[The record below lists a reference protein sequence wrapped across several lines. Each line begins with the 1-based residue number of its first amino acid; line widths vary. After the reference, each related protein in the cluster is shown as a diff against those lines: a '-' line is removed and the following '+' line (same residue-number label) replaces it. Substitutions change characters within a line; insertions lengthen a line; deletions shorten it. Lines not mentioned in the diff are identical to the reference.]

1 MTPNLGK
8 TTFDGTELA
17 ALRADATAYIER
29 HAMTKVAF
37 AEECDV
43 PEGTFGPWLKGTY
56 QGDNQKPA
64 AKVYRFLNARRE
76 QATLAASVPVAP
88 EWQETKSARK
98 IMGALEHG
106 HVFSD
111 LVVIGVGPGIGKTAT
126 IIQYQAIRPRVWVA
140 TMSPSSRGV
149 PNALIEML
157 DAMGEPDAK
166 GTPQALSRR
175 VQKKVGPGGLII
187 VDEAQHLSQQAVD
200 EFRSIHDRTGVGM
213 VFSGDESVFSL
224 FDGDRKKAFAQFHS
238 RIGLRLRQSRPYPE
252 DAVVLAR
259 AHGITDTPSIKL
271 LTDVALK
278 PGALRGLT
286 KTLLLARRM
295 ATMADEP
302 LTPQLIREAWAQR
315 APELAAA

>member
-8 TTFDGTELA
+8 TVFTDQELA
-17 ALRADATAYIER
+17 QLRADANAFIDR

-43 PEGTFGPWLKGTY
+43 PEGTFGPWLKGSY
-56 QGDNQKPA
+56 AGDNQKPA
-64 AKVYRFLNARRE
+64 AKVFRFLNARRE

-88 EWQETKSARK
+88 EWQETKSAKRV
-98 IMGALEHG
+98 MAALEHG
-106 HVFSD
+106 QVFGD
-111 LVVIGVGPGIGKTAT
+111 LVVIGIAPGICKTAT
-126 IIQYQAIRPRVWVA
+126 ITQYHAIRPRVWVA
-140 TMSPSSRGV
+140 TMAPSTRGV

-157 DAMGEPDAK
+157 DAMGEPDAR

-175 VQKKVGPGGLII
+175 VQKKASLGGLIV

-200 EFRSIHDRTGVGM
+200 EFRSIHDRTGVGL
-213 VFSGDESVFSL
+213 VFSGDESLFSL
-224 FDGDRKKAFAQFHS
+224 FDGTRKQAFAQFHS
-238 RIGLRLRQSRPYPE
+238 RIGLRVRQSRPYVE
-252 DAVVLAR
+252 DAALLAR
-259 AHGITDTPSIKL
+259 AHGVTDTASIKL
-271 LTDVALK
+271 LTEIAMK